1 MTEMW
6 APGVCFVY
14 LRACQPVLAV
24 HFPAQANFV
33 MQRNVKG
40 HPQDRSLLFHNLKD
54 APLTHFLCVY
64 LPPENSALFRAS
76 YYQTRSPVPDSAAPW
91 LYSYL
96 KLVSFV
102 GLELRNLITIPFEL
116 HRKPQHHTWPSVN
129 WKKSNWRRRRMC
141 SRHPAKVCPV
151 SDYFL

>member
-64 LPPENSALFRAS
+64 LPPENSAVFRAS

-96 KLVSFV
+96 KLVSFDNNSFWAAQKTTTPHV
-102 GLELRNLITIPFEL
+102 TFSQLKEIQLE
-116 HRKPQHHTWPSVN
+116 
-129 WKKSNWRRRRMC
+129 KKKN
-141 SRHPAKVCPV
+141 V
-151 SDYFL
+151 